1 LYVESLN
8 QMIDMQTVRV
18 SGLNNRVPG
27 PVLVLEVAGAA
38 VALGLLAFYLAILG
52 RGVLTVLLAA
62 ALVTLLLL
70 VTFDLD
76 RPTRGLIRIPST
88 PLTDLRAWMV
98 PPPAATGPTNP

>member
-1 LYVESLN
+1 
-8 QMIDMQTVRV
+8 MIDLQTVRV
-18 SGLNNRVPG
+18 AGLNNRVPG

-70 VTFDLD
+70 VIFDRD

-88 PLTDLRAWMV
+88 PLTDLRASMI